1 MAAKSYTQPT
11 NATFSTP
18 QNWHTFK
25 FPTHG
30 TMYYIVVYVNIIEVY
45 MLLAVFMFIFINFL
59 FDCRTV
65 SFPHF
70 ELTTKCASGE

>member
-1 MAAKSYTQPT
+1 MWQNPT
-11 NATFSTP
+11 PNQQMQHFLHRKTD
-18 QNWHTFK
+18 TFK

-30 TMYYIVVYVNIIEVY
+30 TMYYIVVYVYIIEVY

-59 FDCRTV
+59 FDCRRV